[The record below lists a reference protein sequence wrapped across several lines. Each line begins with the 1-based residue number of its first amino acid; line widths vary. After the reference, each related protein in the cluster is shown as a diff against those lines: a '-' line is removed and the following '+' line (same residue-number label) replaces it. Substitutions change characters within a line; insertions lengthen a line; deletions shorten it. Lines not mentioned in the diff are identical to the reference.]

1 MVDVVNPTLNQVF
14 LFVWPVV
21 NLRPDERSSLHKGK
35 HMFKKFMVAAAATVI
50 AASAS
55 AEGYVGGA
63 FGVSKLDFDCAETLS
78 CDTSD
83 TVWKLYGGYK
93 INPGVAVEAG
103 YVNFGET
110 KYSYAFAGDAVQGKL
125 SASAFTVGVA
135 VHGDMTPKFSA
146 VGRIGLAM
154 VKAELTESLGSLS
167 VSESDTNARVYL
179 GVGVAYAVT
188 PEVKVTAD
196 LDFTDVKLDGETG
209 NVRALNVGLMYK
221 F

>member
-1 MVDVVNPTLNQVF
+1 MVDVVNPILNQVF

-63 FGVSKLDFDCAETLS
+63 FGVSKLDFDCAGTLS
-78 CDTSD
+78 CDSSD

-103 YVNFGET
+103 YVNFGEA
-110 KYSYAFAGDAVQGKL
+110 KYSYAYAGDTVQSKL
-125 SASAFTVGVA
+125 SASAFTVGIA
-135 VHGDMTPKFSA
+135 VHGELTPEFSA
-146 VGRIGLAM
+146 VGRIGLAL
-154 VKAELTESLGSLS
+154 VKAELAESLGSLS
-167 VSESDTNARVYL
+167 VSDSDTNARLYL

-188 PEVKVTAD
+188 PDVKVTAD
-196 LDFTDVKLDGETG
+196 MDFANVKFKSESG
-209 NVRALNVGLMYK
+209 NVRALNMGLMYK